1 MASNDAPNDVP
12 KGAQDGAPDGAPKDD
27 KLRSDPNAIFDTDA
41 GDADFADSQFAAM
54 RRENAD
60 PDEKVQPLPWF
71 FIMFLGAMGMWGAFY
86 IAATPSGESSAY
98 GDQRTV
104 ANLRPPVVA
113 AAGAPAGVD
122 GKQLYGAK
130 CAACHQASGLGVA
143 GVFPP
148 LAGAEWVVG
157 DEKVLAS
164 ILLHGLQGEIV
175 VKGNTYK
182 GVMPAFGT
190 LADAEIAAVLTYI
203 RGDWGNQAAP
213 VLAATVTAQREATK
227 AQTGAYEGGA
237 ALKALAP

>member
-1 MASNDAPNDVP
+1 
-12 KGAQDGAPDGAPKDD
+12 
-27 KLRSDPNAIFDTDA
+27 
-41 GDADFADSQFAAM
+41 M

-60 PDEKVQPLPWF
+60 PDEKVHPLPWF

-86 IAATPSGESSAY
+86 IAATPSGEASAY

-104 ANLRPPVVA
+104 SLLRPPVA
-113 AAGAPAGVD
+113 AAGAAPAVD
-122 GKQLYGAK
+122 GKQLFGAK

-157 DEKVLAS
+157 SEKVLIS

-190 LADAEIAAVLTYI
+190 LADEEIAAVLTYI
-203 RGDWGNQAAP
+203 RSDWGNQAAP
-213 VLAATVTAQREATK
+213 VTPAAVKAQREATQ
-227 AQTGAYEGGA
+227 AQKGAYEGGA
-237 ALKALAP
+237 ALKALGP